1 MMRRCWIS
9 FSQTACCPSPNI
21 YGNGGIQNVLN
32 TIVPSDTQEFAS
44 YYASMESAEQ
54 ERLKLI
60 NEFFAK

>member
-1 MMRRCWIS
+1 MLDIIFTNRVLS
-9 FSQTACCPSPNI
+9 FSYI

-54 ERLKLI
+54 ERLKHI